1 MSLLDEKVIDS
12 REIKKLV
19 DFLVKESKINFE
31 DVKNLGEP
39 EFRIVIRTDGTAYA
53 HVIGRNS
60 TTVDFKLPNI

>member
-1 MSLLDEKVIDS
+1 MSFLNEKVIDS

-31 DVKNLGEP
+31 DVENLGEP
-39 EFRIVIRTDGTAYA
+39 EFRLVVRTDGSAYA

-60 TTVDFKLPNI
+60 TTVDFKMPKI